1 MNFLINKNF
10 LKILNKK
17 DLTKVFLF
25 SFLHFLGS
33 LFDLLSFGLIVPVL
47 YMVNDEKYLNYFN
60 EIVFLPKISL
70 ENDQLNFLLY
80 LLIILF
86 FINLIK
92 ITYLIFLNYLKN
104 KFAYNLRKS
113 NSIKIFSNFLS
124 FDYSYFVK
132 TNSSKIIRTALTD
145 VDNFISLYMMP
156 FLEIIS
162 DLFLLFV
169 LTLISLYFQPEITL
183 IIFFF
188 ISLYLFI
195 VLKFLSKKGYD
206 YGILRNELY
215 TKSFKILQESI
226 GAIKEIKIFNAKNYF
241 VKLFDKNYSNFI
253 NYALKNT
260 LIVELP
266 RFFIEIFLF
275 IILIFIVL
283 FLISKEVTLLSI
295 LTNIGVFSI
304 ISIRLIPVLTKLQ
317 SNFQNIQN
325 NTIAGEEIIKV
336 ININSNKTVNN
347 KFSKSNLNLNNS
359 IVFNNVDFIYPEN
372 KNKTLNN
379 INFEICKSDVVG
391 LVGDSGSGKTT
402 LINIILDLL
411 KPSSGEIYIEKNHIS
426 YVPQSIYL
434 TDDSVKNN
442 IAFGI
447 SSGVNEKKIWNLL
460 KMFDLDSVIKT
471 LPNGIDSHV
480 GERGVSLSGG
490 QIQRMGIA
498 RALYFNPKILILD
511 EATNA
516 LDEKVEKKTLNSIV
530 DYKKELTIILI
541 THGNQG
547 LKYCNK
553 IYKIENGKL
562 LKTN

>member
-10 LKILNKK
+10 LKILNKN
-17 DLTKVFLF
+17 DITKIFVI
-25 SFLHFLGS
+25 SFLHFIGS

-47 YMVNDEKYLNYFN
+47 YLVNDEKSIDYFN
-60 EIVFLPKISL
+60 EITSLPKISIA
-70 ENDQLNFLLY
+70 NDQLNFLLY

-86 FINLIK
+86 LINLIK
-92 ITYLIFLNYLKN
+92 ITYQIFLNYYKN
-104 KFAYNLRKS
+104 NFAYNLRKS
-113 NSIKIFSNFLS
+113 NSLKIFSNFLS

-169 LTLISLYFQPEITL
+169 LTLISFYFQPEITI

-195 VLKFLSKKGYD
+195 IIKFLSKKGYD
-206 YGILRNELY
+206 YGILRNSLY

-241 VKLFDKNYSNFI
+241 VNRFDKNYSNFI

-266 RFFIEIFLF
+266 RFFVEIILF
-275 IILIFIVL
+275 TILIFIVV
-283 FLISKEVTLLSI
+283 FLILKEATLLSI
-295 LTNIGVFSI
+295 LTNVGVFSV
-304 ISIRLIPVLTKLQ
+304 ISIRLIPVLTKIQ

-336 ININSNKTVNN
+336 LNINSKKRVNN
-347 KFSKSNLNLNNS
+347 KFSKSNLNLNSS

-402 LINIILDLL
+402 LINIILELL
-411 KPSSGEIYIEKNHIS
+411 KPSSGEIYIEKNNIS
-426 YVPQSIYL
+426 YVPQAIYL

-442 IAFGI
+442 IAFGT
-447 SSGVNEKKIWNLL
+447 SSDIDEKKIWNLL
-460 KMFDLDSVIKT
+460 KMFNLDSVIKK
-471 LPNGIDSHV
+471 LPNGIDSNV
-480 GERGVSLSGG
+480 GERGISLSGG

-516 LDEKVEKKTLNSIV
+516 LDEKVEKKTLESIV
-530 DYKKELTIILI
+530 KYSKNLTIILI

-553 IYKIENGKL
+553 IYEIKNGKL